1 METSVRLGANAI
13 SFDIRLASFVE
24 EHDRLFANKE
34 KIAWNLSVLPKNIS
48 DPAFQSG
55 LLDYRVVVV
64 PYRSYFYY

>member
-1 METSVRLGANAI
+1 
-13 SFDIRLASFVE
+13 VE

-55 LLDYRVVVV
+55 LLDYRVVLV